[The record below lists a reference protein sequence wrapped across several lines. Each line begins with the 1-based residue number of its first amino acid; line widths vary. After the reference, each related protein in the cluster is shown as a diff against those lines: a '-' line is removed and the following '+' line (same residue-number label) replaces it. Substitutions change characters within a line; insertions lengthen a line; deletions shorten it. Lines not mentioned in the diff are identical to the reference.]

1 MTVQHSDFYKKLM
14 KNSQSNNHYHI
25 CQENTSANP
34 RPRRHLRARK
44 VIACLVFVLLLAAVL
59 AGLNHLL
66 RHKFLEKD
74 LSPVSTYGGYYEMEP
89 DSVDVL
95 FLGSSHSYSAFSPQR
110 IYNKTG
116 IRSYNLSSSEQ
127 SLVVSYYW
135 LKEAL
140 NYQSPKAVVLDVFM
154 CFPWNQST
162 PLNSAEPY
170 VRKAIDSMRLGK
182 NKIDLINTVCELDE
196 SYTKSSFFLTNLR
209 YHERWEDLGEN
220 DFSDD
225 MLEIVAQSRGYSAS
239 YKNRCDL
246 DYTPFEAGTTS
257 DLAGMQPEMEEYLQK
272 IADLCDENHIQLILT
287 RTPYYDASEEE
298 YNTIRD
304 FADENDLPYYDFN
317 ETSLYKTVDYNFAR
331 HNDSR
336 KHVNVW
342 GALKLSDY
350 MGKILS
356 DVYHVDGHAD
366 PQWEKTKAYYRN
378 TYIDACLPETEDISD
393 YLDTLIQSRNRKRY
407 TIFINIRD
415 LTETD
420 LDPDVKNQL
429 ADLGLQMADLLTGEE
444 KYYYF
449 AVIDCGKVVN
459 EQYSETPISASGTFD
474 EKSRQYVQSG
484 QENDVY
490 NKYKIRVGTKKYG
503 IYTNSINIIVYD
515 NVRRKIID
523 HDHFPVSADRDS
535 KEDTSD

>member
-1 MTVQHSDFYKKLM
+1 MKNM
-14 KNSQSNNHYHI
+14 KNSLPKEYRHFHNEDSP
-25 CQENTSANP
+25 ANP
-34 RPRRHLRARK
+34 QPHRHTRTQKIA
-44 VIACLVFVLLLAAVL
+44 ACLIFAVLLAVTL

-74 LSPVSTYGGYYEMEP
+74 LSPVSTYGGYYEMQP
-89 DSVDVL
+89 YSVDVL

-110 IYNKTG
+110 IYNKTN

-140 NYQSPKAVVLDVFM
+140 NYQSPRTVVLDVFM
-154 CFPWNQST
+154 CFPWNRET

-170 VRKAIDSMRLGK
+170 VRKAIDSMRVGS
-182 NKIDLINTVCELDE
+182 NKIDLINTVCDLDN

-225 MLEIVAQSRGYSAS
+225 MFEIVGQSKGYSAS
-239 YKNRCDL
+239 YKNRCGL

-257 DLAGMQPEMEEYLQK
+257 DRAGMQPEMADYLQK
-272 IADLCDENHIQLILT
+272 IADLCARNHIQLILT

-298 YNTIRD
+298 YNTIRE
-304 FADENDLPYYDFN
+304 FADENHLPYYDFN
-317 ETSLYKTVDYNFAR
+317 ETSLYKTIDYNFGR
-331 HNDSR
+331 NNDSR

-350 MGKILS
+350 MGKLLS
-356 DVYHVDGHAD
+356 DVYQVDGHVD

-378 TYIDACLPETEDISD
+378 TYIDACLPETEDIVD
-393 YLDTLIQSRNRKRY
+393 YLDTLQQARNLKRY

-420 LDPDVKNQL
+420 LDPEINQKL
-429 ADLGLQMADLLTGEE
+429 RDLGLQLTDELTGEK

-449 AVIDCGKVVN
+449 AVIDKGKVV
-459 EQYSETPISASGTFD
+459 EERYDETPVSASGTFD
-474 EKSRQYVQSG
+474 GKSRQYVQNG

-515 NVRRKIID
+515 NVRRKVID
-523 HDHFPVSADRDS
+523 HDHFAVNADRES
-535 KEDTSD
+535 KEESSDS